1 MIKFLNKYKWVITGV
16 ILAAVLLVIAFFSGG
31 NVEEAKKQ
39 AEVTTAAATS
49 DSADTTALTHNK
61 IAGEATQNSTAPTEA
76 ASNSGTTSPN
86 ATASPTATSAA
97 HTAQTTTSAQSSAA
111 VEKPT
116 EKTSAPAAT
125 VPVTKAQEQKPTEEK
140 PIVNAR
146 KRCTISISC
155 ATLLNNKD
163 KLDEDD
169 RELVPDDGWILKP
182 TAVFI
187 NSNDTVFDVL
197 KRVCK
202 NKKIHMEF
210 SNNPVYDSAYIEGI
224 GNLYEFSAGSNSG
237 WMYRVNG
244 WFPNYGC
251 SQYSLK
257 DGDTI
262 EWMYTCN
269 LGYDIGG
276 SNARGND

>member
-1 MIKFLNKYKWVITGV
+1 MIKFLNKYKWVITSV
-16 ILAAVLLVIAFFSGG
+16 ILAAVLLVIAFFCGG
-31 NVEEAKKQ
+31 NVQEAKNQ

-49 DSADTTALTHNK
+49 DSADTTAFTHNK
-61 IAGEATQNSTAPTEA
+61 TAVEATQNSASATEA
-76 ASNSGTTSPN
+76 ASTSGTV
-86 ATASPTATSAA
+86 SPTATANVTEPSAA
-97 HTAQTTTSAQSSAA
+97 HTAQTTTSAHSSAA
-111 VEKPT
+111 VVKPT
-116 EKTSAPAAT
+116 EKAKTPAAT
-125 VPVTKAQEQKPTEEK
+125 VPATKPQEQKPTEEK
-140 PIVNAR
+140 PNESTK

-155 ATLLNNKD
+155 TTLLNNLD
-163 KLDEDD
+163 KLDADD
-169 RELVPDDGWILKP
+169 RELVPDDGWLLKP
-182 TAVFI
+182 TTVLI
-187 NSNDTVFDVL
+187 NNSDTVFDVL

-202 NKKIHMEF
+202 SKKIHMEY
-210 SNNPVYDSAYIEGI
+210 SNNPVYNSAYIEGI
-224 GNLYEFSAGSNSG
+224 GNLYEFSAGANSG

-262 EWMYTCN
+262 DWMYTCN

>member
-49 DSADTTALTHNK
+49 DSADTTAFTHNK
-61 IAGEATQNSTAPTEA
+61 TAEEATQNSTAPSKA
-76 ASNSGTTSPN
+76 ASTAETTSPN
-86 ATASPTATSAA
+86 ATANATATSAV
-97 HTAQTTTSAQSSAA
+97 HTAQSATSEQSSAA

-116 EKTSAPAAT
+116 EKASVPAAT
-125 VPVTKAQEQKPTEEK
+125 VPVTKPQEQKPTEEK
-140 PIVNAR
+140 PTVNAR

-155 ATLLNNKD
+155 ATLLNNLD
-163 KLDEDD
+163 KLKVDD

-182 TAVFI
+182 TTVLI

-202 NKKIHMEF
+202 NKKIHMEY
-210 SNNPVYDSAYIEGI
+210 SNNPVYNSAYIEGI

-251 SQYSLK
+251 SQYSLN

-276 SNARGND
+276 SNAREND

>member
-16 ILAAVLLVIAFFSGG
+16 ILAAVLLVIAFFSGE

-49 DSADTTALTHNK
+49 DSADTTAFTHNK
-61 IAGEATQNSTAPTEA
+61 IAEEATQNSTATTEA

-86 ATASPTATSAA
+86 ATESLTATSAV
-97 HTAQTTTSAQSSAA
+97 HTVQSTTSAQSSVA

-116 EKTSAPAAT
+116 EKASAPAAT
-125 VPVTKAQEQKPTEEK
+125 VPVTKPQEQKPTEER
-140 PIVNAR
+140 PTVNAR

-169 RELVPDDGWILKP
+169 RELVPDDGWLLKP
-182 TAVFI
+182 TTVLI

-197 KRVCK
+197 KRVCRS
-202 NKKIHMEF
+202 KKIHMEF

-251 SQYSLK
+251 SQYSLN

>member
-61 IAGEATQNSTAPTEA
+61 IAEEATQNSTATTEA

-86 ATASPTATSAA
+86 ATESLTATSAV
-97 HTAQTTTSAQSSAA
+97 HTAQTNTSAQNSAA

-116 EKTSAPAAT
+116 EKASVPAAT
-125 VPVTKAQEQKPTEEK
+125 VPVTKPQEQKPTEEK
-140 PIVNAR
+140 PTVNAR

-155 ATLLNNKD
+155 ATLLNNMD
-163 KLDEDD
+163 KLKVDD

-182 TAVFI
+182 TTVLI
-187 NSNDTVFDVL
+187 NNSDTVFDVL

-202 NKKIHMEF
+202 NKKIHMEY
-210 SNNPVYDSAYIEGI
+210 SNNPVYNSAYIEGI